1 MGVSTGTD
9 EGPPER
15 GGNHRET
22 GADKGWDGNQDDY
35 QQKGRVLSRLD
46 LCISQLAAAIRVD
59 KRAFV
64 KLQTDVQQE
73 ANARLIKSGTPHPS
87 LCQLEKLTPQ

>member
-46 LCISQLAAAIRVD
+46 LCISQQSFNERPGGEA
-59 KRAFV
+59 
-64 KLQTDVQQE
+64 QE
-73 ANARLIKSGTPHPS
+73 NKSACRHRKS
-87 LCQLEKLTPQ
+87 E